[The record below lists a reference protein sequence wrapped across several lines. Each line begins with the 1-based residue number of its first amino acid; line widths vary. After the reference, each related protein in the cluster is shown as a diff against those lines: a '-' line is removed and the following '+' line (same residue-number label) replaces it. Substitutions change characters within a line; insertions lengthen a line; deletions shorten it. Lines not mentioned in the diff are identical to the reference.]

1 MSHML
6 WLKVPKL
13 VRDSQFLF
21 ILLVLISLFQF
32 MPSVL
37 FLLPGSVSPLCGSLS
52 FTSRKRHDFVLAFLI
67 TSMEISWFSWEL
79 FLSELSNTMSTAI
92 FLLHF
97 WQALNVL
104 SRKFWKL
111 PGRMI
116 ICQRMMEAA
125 CPWINQLAKLL
136 KPPESLMQEV
146 FPDYLLYLLVPVST
160 TYSWLLANIMT
171 ESFHCFQKCDKIS
184 GDRFSMIVLLEILV
198 VDYYNVHTYHWR
210 W

>member
-1 MSHML
+1 
-6 WLKVPKL
+6 
-13 VRDSQFLF
+13 
-21 ILLVLISLFQF
+21 
-32 MPSVL
+32 
-37 FLLPGSVSPLCGSLS
+37 
-52 FTSRKRHDFVLAFLI
+52 
-67 TSMEISWFSWEL
+67 
-79 FLSELSNTMSTAI
+79 MSTAI

-136 KPPESLMQEV
+136 KPLKSLMQEV

-171 ESFHCFQKCDKIS
+171 ESFHCVQKCDKIS
-184 GDRFSMIVLLEILV
+184 GDRFSMMVLLEILV
-198 VDYYNVHTYHWR
+198 VDYYNVHTYRLEMIKSVGSYGYSSLLFIMKGLKVWHFMGHSGKVVSALHCCLIFKVLL
-210 W
+210 